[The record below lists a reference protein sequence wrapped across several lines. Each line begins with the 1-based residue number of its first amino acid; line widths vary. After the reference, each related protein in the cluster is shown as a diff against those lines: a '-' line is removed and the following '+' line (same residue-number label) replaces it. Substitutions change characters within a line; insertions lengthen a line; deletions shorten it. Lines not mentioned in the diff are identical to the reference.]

1 MRYRG
6 CFSMETI
13 ARCRYIRSSAQ
24 KLRLVVDA
32 VRGKKV
38 SQALDIL
45 KYTNKKSAELVNKT
59 LKSAIANAIHNNS
72 SNISDLKIVKIFVDN
87 GPTIKRIMPRAKG
100 RSDKIMKRTSHLT
113 VIISN

>member
-1 MRYRG
+1 
-6 CFSMETI
+6 METI

-24 KLRLVVDA
+24 KLRLVVNT

-45 KYTNKKSAELVNKT
+45 KYTNKKSAELVKKT
-59 LKSAIANAIHNNS
+59 LESAIANAEHNDS
-72 SNISDLKIVKIFVDN
+72 SDINNLKIIKIFVDN
-87 GPTIKRIMPRAKG
+87 GPIIKRIMPRAKG

-113 VIISN
+113 IVVSN

>member
-1 MRYRG
+1 
-6 CFSMETI
+6 METI

-24 KLRLVVDA
+24 KLRLVVNT

-45 KYTNKKSAELVNKT
+45 KYTNKKSAKLVKKT
-59 LKSAIANAIHNNS
+59 LESAIANAEHNDS
-72 SNISDLKIVKIFVDN
+72 SDINNLKIIKVFVDN
-87 GPTIKRIMPRAKG
+87 GPIIKRIMPRAKG

-113 VIISN
+113 IVVSN

>member
-1 MRYRG
+1 
-6 CFSMETI
+6 METI

-24 KLRLVVDA
+24 KLRLVA
-32 VRGKKV
+32 NTVRGKKV

-45 KYTNKKSAELVNKT
+45 KYTNKKSAELVKKT
-59 LKSAIANAIHNNS
+59 LESAIANAEHNDNLDI
-72 SNISDLKIVKIFVDN
+72 NNLKIIKIFVDN

-113 VIISN
+113 IVVSN

>member
-1 MRYRG
+1 
-6 CFSMETI
+6 METI

-24 KLRLVVDA
+24 KLRLVVNT

-45 KYTNKKSAELVNKT
+45 KYTNKKSAELVKKT
-59 LKSAIANAIHNNS
+59 LESAIANAEHNDS
-72 SNISDLKIVKIFVDN
+72 SDVNNLKIIKIFVDN
-87 GPTIKRIMPRAKG
+87 GPIIKRIMPRAKG

-113 VIISN
+113 IVVSN

>member
-1 MRYRG
+1 
-6 CFSMETI
+6 METI

-24 KLRLVVDA
+24 KLRLVVNT

-45 KYTNKKSAELVNKT
+45 KYTNKKSAKLVKKT
-59 LKSAIANAIHNNS
+59 LESAIANAEHNDS
-72 SNISDLKIVKIFVDN
+72 SDINNLKIIKIFVDN
-87 GPTIKRIMPRAKG
+87 GPIIKRIMPRAKG

-113 VIISN
+113 IVVSN